1 MIVGLFKNLVNQ
13 AGIIAILA
21 IVISQ
26 SKSVRIILA
35 KKKRRLREQILLIS
49 FFSAFGI
56 ASTYM
61 GVPVHGAI
69 ANSRVVGV
77 FVAGLVG
84 GPLVG
89 LFSGIIAGFHRWV
102 IDIGGFTAFAC
113 MTSTILEGLLGGLL
127 RRRMQRVEEKWLF
140 AMIGGASAEMMQMF
154 IILLLVRPFDE
165 ALDLVSIIAMPMIV
179 ANSIGIGIFIAIID
193 GVKKEFDRVAANQA
207 ELVLAIASKT
217 LQYFRRGYNEK
228 TAKATAQIVLENT
241 DLAAVTFTD
250 RTAILAHAGIGSDT
264 HKAGTPLMQDICGK
278 VLRQKKILISDSKDQ
293 ADCLE
298 EECRLH
304 SAVIVPLSQK
314 DEFQK
319 DEVIGT
325 LKLYREEKY
334 AIKTV
339 DIELAKGLGAL
350 FSTQIELSK
359 IEEQMKL
366 VDQAELKALQAQINP
381 HFLFNALNTIGSLIR
396 TEPDKARV
404 LIQHLSLFFRN
415 SFQVDK
421 EEVSIYK
428 EIEHIRSYLEIE
440 KARFGEKLHVDFSIP
455 STLNCSIP
463 PFLLQPIVENAVK
476 HGIMVRRNGGKIKIT
491 AKADRRG
498 TTITVRDNGV
508 GIDKEQVAWLLRDD
522 EMVNS
527 ALKNINRRLTVK
539 YGDSSGLFITS
550 KPGSGTA
557 VTVRIP

>member
-26 SKSVRIILA
+26 SKNVRVILA
-35 KKKRRLREQILLIS
+35 KKKRRVREQILLIS

-89 LFSGIIAGFHRWV
+89 LLSGVIAGFHRWV

-113 MTSTILEGLLGGLL
+113 MTSTVFEGLLGGLL
-127 RRRMQRVEEKWLF
+127 RRKMQRVEEKWLF
-140 AMIGGASAEMMQMF
+140 AMISGAAAEMMQMF
-154 IILLLVRPFDE
+154 IILLLVRPFND

-193 GVKKEFDRVAANQA
+193 SVKKEIDRVAANQA

-217 LQYFRRGYNEK
+217 LQYFRRGYNEE
-228 TAKATAQIVLENT
+228 TARATAQIVLENT

-250 RTAILAHAGIGSDT
+250 RFSILAHAGLGEEY
-264 HKAGTPLMQDICGK
+264 HKSGDPLLPDVCGK
-278 VLRQKKILISDSKDQ
+278 VLRQKKIHISDSKDQ
-293 ADCLE
+293 SDCLQK
-298 EECRLH
+298 ECLLH
-304 SAVIVPLSQK
+304 SAVIVPL
-314 DEFQK
+314 FQK

-325 LKLYREEKY
+325 FKLYREEKY

-396 TEPDKARV
+396 TEPDKARI

-440 KARFGEKLHVDFSIP
+440 KARFGEKLHVDFFIP
-455 STLNCSIP
+455 ETLSCSIP

-491 AKADRRG
+491 AKADRKG
-498 TTITVRDNGV
+498 TTITVKDNGI
-508 GIDKEQVAWLLRDD
+508 GIGKDKVALLLGND
-522 EMVNS
+522 ESVNS
-527 ALKNINRRLTVK
+527 ALRNISRRLTVK
-539 YGDSSGLFITS
+539 YGDNSGLYITS
-550 KPGSGTA
+550 KPGWGTA

>member
-21 IVISQ
+21 IIISQ
-26 SKSVRIILA
+26 SKSVRRILA
-35 KKKRRLREQILLIS
+35 KKKRRVRDQMLLIS

-84 GPLVG
+84 GPFVG
-89 LFSGIIAGFHRWV
+89 LLSGIIAGFHRWV

-127 RRRMQRVEEKWLF
+127 QKRMQKSEEKWLF
-140 AMIGGASAEMMQMF
+140 AMISGAAAEMMQMF
-154 IILLLVRPFDE
+154 IILLLVRPFDD

-217 LQYFRRGYNEK
+217 LPYFRKGYNEE

-241 DLAAVTFTD
+241 ELAAVTFTD
-250 RTAILAHAGIGSDT
+250 REVILAHAGLETGYYRS
-264 HKAGTPLMQDICGK
+264 GNPVLPDICGK
-278 VLRQKKILISDSKDQ
+278 VMKQRRILISDAKAPSHYSHE
-293 ADCLE
+293 ACV
-298 EECRLH
+298 LH
-304 SAVIVPLSQK
+304 SAVVVPL
-314 DEFQK
+314 FQK
-319 DEVIGT
+319 DEVVGT
-325 LKLYREEKY
+325 FKLFREEKD
-334 AIKTV
+334 AIRTV
-339 DIELAKGLGAL
+339 DIELAKGLGEL

-404 LIQHLSLFFRN
+404 LIQHLSMFFRN

-421 EEVSIYK
+421 EEVSIHK

-440 KARFGEKLHVDFSIP
+440 KARFGEKLQVNFSIP
-455 STLNCSIP
+455 ETLDCSIP

-476 HGIMVRRNGGKIKIT
+476 HGIMVRRNGGTIKIT
-491 AKADRRG
+491 AKADRKG
-498 TTITVRDNGV
+498 TAITIKDNGV
-508 GIDKEQVAWLLRDD
+508 GIGKEQVAWILRDD
-522 EMVNS
+522 DSVNS
-527 ALKNINRRLTVK
+527 ALKNIHRRLSVK
-539 YGDSSGLFITS
+539 YGEASGLFITS
-550 KPGSGTA
+550 RPGMGTA